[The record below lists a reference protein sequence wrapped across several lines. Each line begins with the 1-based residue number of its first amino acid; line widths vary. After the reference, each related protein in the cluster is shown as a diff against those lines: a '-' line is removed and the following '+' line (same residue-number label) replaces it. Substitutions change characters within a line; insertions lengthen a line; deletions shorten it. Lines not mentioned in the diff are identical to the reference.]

1 MTCLSSTKR
10 KALLTLNPIAHKTIL
25 WEWRRNRH
33 SQKKE
38 NKNICYQKTYHKRQ
52 ATGVPGVK
60 NLKRKLFMEEIWD
73 FKKKEKNNVMSKS
86 KQTVL
91 LMSFAKVVWQ
101 LKQKRKKNPI
111 WCSAYKKAIL
121 YRQLK
126 NEEWRTQRK

>member
-1 MTCLSSTKR
+1 
-10 KALLTLNPIAHKTIL
+10 
-25 WEWRRNRH
+25 
-33 SQKKE
+33 
-38 NKNICYQKTYHKRQ
+38 
-52 ATGVPGVK
+52 
-60 NLKRKLFMEEIWD
+60 MEEILD